1 LEYWADG
8 KRRNELQNCSNALGH
23 IAHEV
28 NLSTFNLYIIAAK
41 RPALA
46 DPLKQAV
53 NKVLDLNQLIYPPFA
68 PSSRPV

>member
-28 NLSTFNLYIIAAK
+28 NISTSNLYIIAAK
-41 RPALA
+41 RPASA
-46 DPLKQAV
+46 DPLKQGR
-53 NKVLDLNQLIYPPFA
+53 QQGP
-68 PSSRPV
+68 